1 MMFSISQAPCG
12 RRRVMCPHPVIKAH
26 LLLTALLQKGTRCRA
41 PFVPLGSRGRARGR
55 RETKQKENHSKTTSL
70 ALQKPSAI
78 ICRMRITNLAQFSSH
93 MLQDLVSLQ
102 LFYFKHPH
110 DTKEFAIFFL
120 LAKIH
125 NHQQF
130 QFSYLIFFLTLP
142 LRAAKP
148 CSAVWGEAGRQQG
161 WLGCR
166 SRRDY
171 SGCDKCYQAC
181 KRLPWRGRN

>member
-1 MMFSISQAPCG
+1 
-12 RRRVMCPHPVIKAH
+12 MCLHPVIKAH
-26 LLLTALLQKGTRCRA
+26 LLPPALVQEGTCSQA
-41 PFVPLGSRGRARGR
+41 PFVPPGSRGRARGR
-55 RETKQKENHSKTTSL
+55 RETKQKGNHSKPTSL

-130 QFSYLIFFLTLP
+130 QFSYLIFFFFLTL
-142 LRAAKP
+142 LFLG
-148 CSAVWGEAGRQQG
+148 CSALLGSTGGKREGGLARLQQLTG
-161 WLGCR
+161 SLET
-166 SRRDY
+166 
-171 SGCDKCYQAC
+171 
-181 KRLPWRGRN
+181 

>member
-1 MMFSISQAPCG
+1 MGDIQNQPSTVL
-12 RRRVMCPHPVIKAH
+12 VMCLHPVIKAH
-26 LLLTALLQKGTRCRA
+26 LLPPALVQEGTCSQA
-41 PFVPLGSRGRARGR
+41 PFVPPGSRGRARGR
-55 RETKQKENHSKTTSL
+55 RETKQKGNHSKPTSL

-130 QFSYLIFFLTLP
+130 QFSYLIFFFFNSSVPGLLS
-142 LRAAKP
+142 L
-148 CSAVWGEAGRQQG
+148 AGLYRG
-161 WLGCR
+161 
-166 SRRDY
+166 
-171 SGCDKCYQAC
+171 KE
-181 KRLPWRGRN
+181 RGRAGKAAAAHGIP

>member
-1 MMFSISQAPCG
+1 
-12 RRRVMCPHPVIKAH
+12 MCLHPVIKAH
-26 LLLTALLQKGTRCRA
+26 LLPTALLQKGTQSRA

-55 RETKQKENHSKTTSL
+55 RETKQKENHSKPTSL

-102 LFYFKHPH
+102 LFYFKHPR

-125 NHQQF
+125 NHQ
-130 QFSYLIFFLTLP
+130 
-142 LRAAKP
+142 
-148 CSAVWGEAGRQQG
+148 
-161 WLGCR
+161 
-166 SRRDY
+166 
-171 SGCDKCYQAC
+171 
-181 KRLPWRGRN
+181 

>member
-1 MMFSISQAPCG
+1 M
-12 RRRVMCPHPVIKAH
+12 
-26 LLLTALLQKGTRCRA
+26 
-41 PFVPLGSRGRARGR
+41 
-55 RETKQKENHSKTTSL
+55 SL

-78 ICRMRITNLAQFSSH
+78 ICRMRITNLAQFSLH

-130 QFSYLIFFLTLP
+130 WFSYLIFFLTLP
-142 LRAAKP
+142 LRAVKP
-148 CSAVWGEAGRQQG
+148 CRAVRGKEAG
-161 WLGCR
+161 
-166 SRRDY
+166 
-171 SGCDKCYQAC
+171 SGA
-181 KRLPWRGRN
+181 G